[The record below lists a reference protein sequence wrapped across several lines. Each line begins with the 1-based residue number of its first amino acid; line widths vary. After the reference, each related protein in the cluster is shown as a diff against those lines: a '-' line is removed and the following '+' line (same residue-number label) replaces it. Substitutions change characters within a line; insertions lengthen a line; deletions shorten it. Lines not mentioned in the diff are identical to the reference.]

1 MKSFKI
7 FFAALTAL
15 MFAVC
20 ARAENISGGEKLAR
34 ECAAYMDWDFDG
46 KPVSTKRY
54 AEIKALA
61 DSGDPYA
68 KFAQGV
74 CL

>member
-46 KPVSTKRY
+46 KPVTVGGRPVTIV
-54 AEIKALA
+54 EWLA
-61 DSGDPYA
+61 
-68 KFAQGV
+68 AQR